1 MKPLYGS
8 IKLLGENN
16 MEQVKQF
23 KKYAYLALMFAP
35 LVVSLFVVWFLPE
48 TIVSRMDL
56 AGNVTAT
63 ASRFSIFLF
72 PILVAILGFA
82 IRVASSSPKLT
93 GGNVRTARSISWILL
108 LLLNVI
114 AYFQFWLYLGGMTV
128 GAQMSRFL
136 TFILGVFFIL
146 IGNLAPKIKENS
158 KHFGFRASWLKNND
172 VAFRKTQRF
181 FGIASVVAG
190 ILMMLTGIF
199 MGNNVAILVATMI
212 MIILIAVT
220 GGYSYYIAN
229 IEEA

>member
-1 MKPLYGS
+1 
-8 IKLLGENN
+8 

-72 PILVAILGFA
+72 PILVAILGFG

-190 ILMMLTGIF
+190 VLMMLTGIF

-229 IEEA
+229 VEEI

>member
-1 MKPLYGS
+1 
-8 IKLLGENN
+8 

-48 TIVSRMDL
+48 TIVSRMDI

-72 PILVAILGFA
+72 PILVAILGFG
-82 IRVASSSPKLT
+82 IRIASSSPKLT

-108 LLLNVI
+108 LLLDVI

-229 IEEA
+229 VEEI

>member
-1 MKPLYGS
+1 
-8 IKLLGENN
+8 

-72 PILVAILGFA
+72 PILVAILGFG

-108 LLLNVI
+108 LLLDVI

-128 GAQMSRFL
+128 GAQMSRSL

>member
-1 MKPLYGS
+1 
-8 IKLLGENN
+8 

-48 TIVSRMDL
+48 TIVSRMDI

-72 PILVAILGFA
+72 PILVAILGFG

-108 LLLNVI
+108 LLLDVI

-190 ILMMLTGIF
+190 VLMMLTGIF

-229 IEEA
+229 VEEV

>member
-1 MKPLYGS
+1 
-8 IKLLGENN
+8 

-48 TIVSRMDL
+48 TIVSRMDI

-72 PILVAILGFA
+72 PILVAILGFG

-108 LLLNVI
+108 LLLNFI

-229 IEEA
+229 IEAA

>member
-1 MKPLYGS
+1 
-8 IKLLGENN
+8 

-72 PILVAILGFA
+72 PILVAILGFG

-108 LLLNVI
+108 LLLDVI

-190 ILMMLTGIF
+190 VLMMLSGIF

>member
-1 MKPLYGS
+1 
-8 IKLLGENN
+8 

-48 TIVSRMDL
+48 TIVSRMDI

-72 PILVAILGFA
+72 PILVAILGFG

-136 TFILGVFFIL
+136 TFNLGVFFIL

-229 IEEA
+229 VEEV

>member
-1 MKPLYGS
+1 
-8 IKLLGENN
+8 
-16 MEQVKQF
+16 MEQVKQL

-48 TIVSRMDL
+48 TIVSRMDI

-72 PILVAILGFA
+72 PILVAILGFG
-82 IRVASSSPKLT
+82 IRIASSSPKLT

-190 ILMMLTGIF
+190 VLMMLTGIF

-229 IEEA
+229 VEEV

>member
-1 MKPLYGS
+1 
-8 IKLLGENN
+8 

-48 TIVSRMDL
+48 TIVSRMDI

-72 PILVAILGFA
+72 PILVAILVFG
-82 IRVASSSPKLT
+82 IRIASSSPKLT

-190 ILMMLTGIF
+190 VLMMLTGIF

-229 IEEA
+229 VEEV

>member
-1 MKPLYGS
+1 
-8 IKLLGENN
+8 

-114 AYFQFWLYLGGMTV
+114 AYFQFLLYLGGMTV
-128 GAQMSRFL
+128 GAQMSRFI
-136 TFILGVFFIL
+136 TFILGVFLIL

-158 KHFGFRASWLKNND
+158 KYFGFRASWLKNND

-190 ILMMLTGIF
+190 VLMMLTGIF

-220 GGYSYYIAN
+220 GGYSYYISN
-229 IEEA
+229 IEAE

>member
-1 MKPLYGS
+1 
-8 IKLLGENN
+8 

-23 KKYAYLALMFAP
+23 KKYAYIALMFAP

-48 TIVSRMDL
+48 TIVSRMDI

-72 PILVAILGFA
+72 PILVAILGFG

-108 LLLNVI
+108 LLLDVI

>member
-1 MKPLYGS
+1 
-8 IKLLGENN
+8 

-48 TIVSRMDL
+48 TIVSRMDI

-72 PILVAILGFA
+72 PILVAILGFG

-229 IEEA
+229 VEEA

>member
-1 MKPLYGS
+1 
-8 IKLLGENN
+8 

-48 TIVSRMDL
+48 TIVSRMDI

-72 PILVAILGFA
+72 PILVAILGFG
-82 IRVASSSPKLT
+82 IRIASSSPKLT

-146 IGNLAPKIKENS
+146 VGNLAPKIKENS

>member
-1 MKPLYGS
+1 
-8 IKLLGENN
+8 

-48 TIVSRMDL
+48 TIVSRMDI

-72 PILVAILGFA
+72 PILVAILGFG
-82 IRVASSSPKLT
+82 IRIASSSPKLT

-114 AYFQFWLYLGGMTV
+114 VYFQFWLYLGGMTV

>member
-1 MKPLYGS
+1 
-8 IKLLGENN
+8 

-48 TIVSRMDL
+48 TIVSRMDI

-72 PILVAILGFA
+72 PILVAILGFG
-82 IRVASSSPKLT
+82 IRIASSSPKLT

-108 LLLNVI
+108 LLLDVI

-158 KHFGFRASWLKNND
+158 KHFGFRASWLKNNN

-229 IEEA
+229 VEEI

>member
-1 MKPLYGS
+1 
-8 IKLLGENN
+8 

-35 LVVSLFVVWFLPE
+35 LVVSLFVVRFLPE
-48 TIVSRMDL
+48 TIVSRMDI

-72 PILVAILGFA
+72 PILVAILGFG
-82 IRVASSSPKLT
+82 IRIASSSPKLT

>member
-1 MKPLYGS
+1 
-8 IKLLGENN
+8 
-16 MEQVKQF
+16 
-23 KKYAYLALMFAP
+23 MFAP

-72 PILVAILGFA
+72 PILVAILGFG
-82 IRVASSSPKLT
+82 IRIASSSPKLT

-212 MIILIAVT
+212 MIILVAVT

-229 IEEA
+229 VEAA

>member
-1 MKPLYGS
+1 
-8 IKLLGENN
+8 

-72 PILVAILGFA
+72 PILVAILGFG
-82 IRVASSSPKLT
+82 IRIASSSPKLT

-136 TFILGVFFIL
+136 TFILGVFFVL

-229 IEEA
+229 IEAE

>member
-1 MKPLYGS
+1 
-8 IKLLGENN
+8 

>member
-1 MKPLYGS
+1 
-8 IKLLGENN
+8 

-48 TIVSRMDL
+48 TIVSRMDI

-72 PILVAILGFA
+72 PILVAILGFG
-82 IRVASSSPKLT
+82 IRIASSSPKLT

-190 ILMMLTGIF
+190 VLMMLTGIF

-229 IEEA
+229 IEAE

>member
-1 MKPLYGS
+1 
-8 IKLLGENN
+8 

-63 ASRFSIFLF
+63 ASRFSIFIF

-190 ILMMLTGIF
+190 VLMMLTGIF

-229 IEEA
+229 VEEI

>member
-1 MKPLYGS
+1 
-8 IKLLGENN
+8 

-48 TIVSRMDL
+48 TIVSRMDI

-72 PILVAILGFA
+72 PILVAILGFG

-190 ILMMLTGIF
+190 VLMMLTGIF

-229 IEEA
+229 VEAA

>member
-1 MKPLYGS
+1 
-8 IKLLGENN
+8 

-72 PILVAILGFA
+72 PILVAILGFG

-146 IGNLAPKIKENS
+146 VGNLAPKIKENS

-229 IEEA
+229 VEEV

>member
-1 MKPLYGS
+1 
-8 IKLLGENN
+8 

-72 PILVAILGFA
+72 PILVAILGFG

-158 KHFGFRASWLKNND
+158 THFGFRASWLKNND

-190 ILMMLTGIF
+190 VLMMLTGIF

-229 IEEA
+229 IEAA

>member
-1 MKPLYGS
+1 
-8 IKLLGENN
+8 

-72 PILVAILGFA
+72 PILVAILGFG

-229 IEEA
+229 VEAA

>member
-1 MKPLYGS
+1 
-8 IKLLGENN
+8 

-72 PILVAILGFA
+72 PILVAILGFG
-82 IRVASSSPKLT
+82 IRIASSSPKLT

-128 GAQMSRFL
+128 GAQMSSFL

>member
-1 MKPLYGS
+1 
-8 IKLLGENN
+8 

-23 KKYAYLALMFAP
+23 KKYAYLALMLAP

-72 PILVAILGFA
+72 PILVAILGFG

-229 IEEA
+229 VEAE

>member
-1 MKPLYGS
+1 
-8 IKLLGENN
+8 

-48 TIVSRMDL
+48 TIVSRMDI

-72 PILVAILGFA
+72 PILVAILGFG
-82 IRVASSSPKLT
+82 IRIASSSPKLT

-229 IEEA
+229 IEEV

>member
-1 MKPLYGS
+1 
-8 IKLLGENN
+8 

-48 TIVSRMDL
+48 TIVSRMDI

-72 PILVAILGFA
+72 PTLVAILGFG

-229 IEEA
+229 IEAA

>member
-1 MKPLYGS
+1 
-8 IKLLGENN
+8 

-48 TIVSRMDL
+48 TIVSRMDI

-72 PILVAILGFA
+72 PILVAILGFG

-108 LLLNVI
+108 LLLDVI

-146 IGNLAPKIKENS
+146 VGNLAPKIKENS

-229 IEEA
+229 VEEI

>member
-1 MKPLYGS
+1 
-8 IKLLGENN
+8 

-72 PILVAILGFA
+72 PILVAILGFG
-82 IRVASSSPKLT
+82 IRIASSSPKLT

-190 ILMMLTGIF
+190 VLMMLTGIF

-220 GGYSYYIAN
+220 GGYSYYISN
-229 IEEA
+229 IEAE

>member
-1 MKPLYGS
+1 
-8 IKLLGENN
+8 

-48 TIVSRMDL
+48 TIVSRMDI

-72 PILVAILGFA
+72 PILVAILGFG

>member
-1 MKPLYGS
+1 
-8 IKLLGENN
+8 

-48 TIVSRMDL
+48 TIVSRMDI

-229 IEEA
+229 VEEA

>member
-1 MKPLYGS
+1 
-8 IKLLGENN
+8 
-16 MEQVKQF
+16 MEQVKQI
-23 KKYAYLALMFAP
+23 KKYTYIALMFAP

-48 TIVSRMDL
+48 TIVSRMDI

-72 PILVAILGFA
+72 PILVAILGFG
-82 IRVASSSPKLT
+82 IRIASSSPKLT

-146 IGNLAPKIKENS
+146 VGNLAPKIKENS

-229 IEEA
+229 VEEV

>member
-1 MKPLYGS
+1 MG
-8 IKLLGENN
+8 
-16 MEQVKQF
+16 QVKQF

-48 TIVSRMDL
+48 TIVSRMDI

-72 PILVAILGFA
+72 PILVAILGFG
-82 IRVASSSPKLT
+82 IRIASSSPKLT

-229 IEEA
+229 IEAA

>member
-1 MKPLYGS
+1 
-8 IKLLGENN
+8 

-48 TIVSRMDL
+48 TIVSRMDI

-72 PILVAILGFA
+72 PILVAILGFG

-229 IEEA
+229 VGEV

>member
-1 MKPLYGS
+1 
-8 IKLLGENN
+8 

-114 AYFQFWLYLGGMTV
+114 AYFQFWLYLGGMTA

-181 FGIASVVAG
+181 FGFASIIAG
-190 ILMMLTGIF
+190 LLMILTAIF
-199 MGNNVAILVATMI
+199 MVNNIAILVATMI
-212 MIILIAVT
+212 LVVVVAVT

-229 IEEA
+229 TETEGE

>member
-1 MKPLYGS
+1 
-8 IKLLGENN
+8 

-23 KKYAYLALMFAP
+23 KKYTYLALMFAP

-48 TIVSRMDL
+48 TIVSRMDI

-72 PILVAILGFA
+72 PILVAILGFG
-82 IRVASSSPKLT
+82 IRIASSSPKLT

-146 IGNLAPKIKENS
+146 VGNLAPKIKENS

-229 IEEA
+229 VEEV

>member
-1 MKPLYGS
+1 
-8 IKLLGENN
+8 

-48 TIVSRMDL
+48 TIVSRMDM

-72 PILVAILGFA
+72 PILVAILGFG

-190 ILMMLTGIF
+190 VLMMLTGIF

-229 IEEA
+229 IEAA